1 MTDFH
6 THILPRMDDGSGNT
20 KESLE
25 MLRLEQLQGVDAVAL
40 TPHFYPWKESPRE
53 FLARRD
59 RHYQQLEPRLPADCP
74 KIALGAEVYFF
85 EGMSVSQEIPELRLR
100 GTEYLLVEMPFES
113 WTQRM
118 LGELSRLRDRSG
130 IQPVLAHVDR
140 YLRFQPRGLW
150 RELAQ
155 QGILLQANVDS
166 FTQWRTRGYI
176 TKMLEEGWISHL
188 GSDCHNLESRRPNWD
203 LLPQRVRERLAP

>member
-40 TPHFYPWKESPRE
+40 TPHFYPWKESPKE

-118 LGELSRLRDRSG
+118 LGELSRLRDRGG

-155 QGILLQANVDS
+155 QGILFQANVDS

-188 GSDCHNLESRRPNWD
+188 GSDCHNMESRRPNWD

>member
-6 THILPRMDDGSGNT
+6 THILPRMDDGSGSVR
-20 KESLE
+20 ESLE
-25 MLRLEQLQGVDAVAL
+25 MLRQERLQGVDAVSL
-40 TPHFYPWKESPRE
+40 TPHFYPWKESPAE
-53 FLARRD
+53 FLTRRD
-59 RHYQQLEPRLPADCP
+59 RHYQQLESRLPEGCP
-74 KIALGAEVYFF
+74 QLALGAEVYFF
-85 EGMSVSQEIPELRLR
+85 EGMHVSEDVPNLRLQ
-100 GTEYLLVEMPFES
+100 GTQYLLVEMPFES
-113 WTQRM
+113 WPQRM
-118 LGELSRLRDRSG
+118 IGELFRLRDRSG

-155 QGILLQANVDS
+155 QGILFQANVDS

>member
-85 EGMSVSQEIPELRLR
+85 EGMSVSQEIPELRLQ
-100 GTEYLLVEMPFES
+100 GTEYLLLEMPFEA

-150 RELAQ
+150 RELVR
-155 QGILLQANVDS
+155 QGIFLQANVDS

-188 GSDCHNLESRRPNWD
+188 GSDCHNMESRRPNWD
-203 LLPQRVRERLAP
+203 LLPQRIREQLAP

>member
-1 MTDFH
+1 
-6 THILPRMDDGSGNT
+6 
-20 KESLE
+20 
-25 MLRLEQLQGVDAVAL
+25 
-40 TPHFYPWKESPRE
+40 
-53 FLARRD
+53 
-59 RHYQQLEPRLPADCP
+59 
-74 KIALGAEVYFF
+74 
-85 EGMSVSQEIPELRLR
+85 
-100 GTEYLLVEMPFES
+100 MPFES
-113 WTQRM
+113 WPHRM
-118 LGELSRLRDRSG
+118 IGELFRLRDRGG

-155 QGILLQANVDS
+155 QGILFQANVDS

-203 LLPQRVRERLAP
+203 LLPQRVREHLAP

>member
-6 THILPRMDDGSGNT
+6 THILPRMDDGSGSVR
-20 KESLE
+20 ESLE
-25 MLRLEQLQGVDAVAL
+25 MLRQERLQGVDAVAL
-40 TPHFYPWKESPRE
+40 TPHFYPWKESPTE
-53 FLARRD
+53 FLSRRD
-59 RHYQQLEPRLPADCP
+59 RHYQQLESRLPEGCP
-74 KIALGAEVYFF
+74 QLALGAEVYFF
-85 EGMSVSQEIPELRLR
+85 EGMHVSEDVPNLRLQ
-100 GTEYLLVEMPFES
+100 GTQYLLVEMPFES
-113 WTQRM
+113 WPQRM
-118 LGELSRLRDRSG
+118 IGELFRLRDRGG

-155 QGILLQANVDS
+155 QGILFQANVDS

-176 TKMLEEGWISHL
+176 TKMLEEGWISYL